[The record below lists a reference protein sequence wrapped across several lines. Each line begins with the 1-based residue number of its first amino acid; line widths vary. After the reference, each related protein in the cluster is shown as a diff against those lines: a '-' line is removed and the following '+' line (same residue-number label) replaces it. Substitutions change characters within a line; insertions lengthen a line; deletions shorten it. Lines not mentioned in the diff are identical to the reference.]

1 MKESIVKAITAIICV
16 IVLCVTSSVA
26 VSDYS
31 DAVTE
36 AAKLTPNTVSGAS
49 SDISADTPTDE
60 SVDTPTDEPTQESAD
75 ESVDGSTQEEAV
87 TESTDKTDKK
97 EESTQKADKQMST
110 AEIVELFNKSANKIK
125 TDAKKVTKNFE
136 KRVVNEDKLELPAG
150 LEDTAKNMIK
160 TFMSDDTEP
169 IVYSTKEEIRNEYI
183 VPEQDYVSKLQPST
197 VQQAT
202 CNDTGKTYE
211 IYLKLKEEKNPHA
224 GSGVAAACDVI
235 EPHEVSQ
242 KVSFIKRFD
251 AIYYNCEIKATI
263 DKATGRMIHTVY
275 STPVVLDITV
285 NLFGTHDAKAG
296 FTFIK
301 DYTIT
306 Y

>member
-60 SVDTPTDEPTQESAD
+60 SVDIPTDEPTQESAD

-197 VQQAT
+197 VAKAT
-202 CNDTGKTYE
+202 CTDTGKTYE
-211 IYLKLKEEKNPHA
+211 IYFKLKDEKNPHA

-251 AIYYNCEIKATI
+251 ATYYNCEIKATI